1 MKKDCVETPITPNL
15 LANIIENNQN
25 SAQKNERSL
34 TEVLSE
40 YDGQGVS

>member
-1 MKKDCVETPITPNL
+1 MSYEG
-15 LANIIENNQN
+15 NNQN

-40 YDGQGVS
+40 DDGQGVG